1 MIQKRCPENLFPAP
15 ELIILQLPFQLHS
28 MDEGQ
33 IQPDAKEWPNLSLLG
48 VPRASVAPPEVIKL
62 QSQFAEGQGIIIL
75 PLQMMWYGQ

>member
-1 MIQKRCPENLFPAP
+1 
-15 ELIILQLPFQLHS
+15 

-33 IQPDAKEWPNLSLLG
+33 IQPDANEWPNLSLLG

-75 PLQMMWYGQ
+75 PL